1 MISFMSNKAIRT
13 CPTYRILHNVTLIL
27 WNYLMEEE
35 VRWRAHDYGI
45 LWFYHRLY
53 SADAAFLVIAQ
64 LVVLLGLQHG
74 DDPLQR

>member
-27 WNYLMEEE
+27 WSYLMAEE
-35 VRWRAHDYGI
+35 VRWRVHDCGI
-45 LWFYHRLY
+45 LWFYHRPF
-53 SADAAFLVIAQ
+53 SADAAFLVIAE
-64 LVVLLGLQHG
+64 LVVPLGLQHR